1 MILILLK
8 RKYDFIFSFD
18 CVKNISFIPSINFR
32 LQLKRISSSK
42 TYVPPLNNDTQQ
54 LLRNDTAALIAEE
67 IHTNVDDLLTVFID
81 VNVIRAEIK

>member
-18 CVKNISFIPSINFR
+18 CVKNISFIRSINFR

-54 LLRNDTAALIAEE
+54 LLRNDTAALI
-67 IHTNVDDLLTVFID
+67 HTNVDDLLTVFID
-81 VNVIRAEIK
+81 MNVIRAEIK